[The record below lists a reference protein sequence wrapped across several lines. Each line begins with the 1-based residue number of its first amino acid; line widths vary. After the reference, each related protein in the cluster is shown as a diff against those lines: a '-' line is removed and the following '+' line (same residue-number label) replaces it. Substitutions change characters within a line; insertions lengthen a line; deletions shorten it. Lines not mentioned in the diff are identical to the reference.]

1 MFKYIR
7 KRLDSQ
13 LVTGWHNTRN
23 IAMNYRLSRF
33 LFPLTLTLALFLAA
47 CSSNKIYRSDY
58 QPCTY
63 NQPGDC
69 ANSAVQISASGGNEY
84 HLGFV
89 EYDDQGQL
97 RDRGQMNAVLDQ
109 YYKIASSEENEV
121 LLITFVHGWHH
132 NAQPKDD
139 NILKFRNMLGNLSA
153 TEGIASQQQAR
164 KKRKILGLYVGWRGE
179 AIDLPVINNI
189 SFWDRKNTAHQV
201 GQQGVSE
208 VLLKLEEIVN
218 VKIGQEKENPP
229 PQNSRMVVI
238 GHSFGGAVVFT
249 SLQKILSDRFIDS
262 RRGKTVKDDAKG
274 FGDLVVLMNP
284 AFEALRFASLYDLS
298 QEYCRGYSDTQ
309 LPRLAILTSEADNA
323 TKLAFPAG
331 RFFSTLFESHV
342 DIQRHY
348 CSKAGSGGVQP
359 MTIKE
364 GQADRHTVGHF
375 ESFQTHYLEPSP
387 TFQSRKENYQIQQ
400 IQKDWSSQG
409 YAATVQFEGTKLTN
423 LGRSTPLNPYLNIK
437 VNGKLIE
444 DHNDIWKPE
453 IIAFLRDLIVISTT
467 PVTNLQPAG
476 EAL

>member
-1 MFKYIR
+1 MT
-7 KRLDSQ
+7 
-13 LVTGWHNTRN
+13 V
-23 IAMNYRLSRF
+23 RLSRF
-33 LFPLTLTLALFLAA
+33 LSSLLLIFTLTLLLVA
-47 CSSNKIYRSDY
+47 CSSNEIYRSDF

-63 NQPGDC
+63 HQPGDC
-69 ANSAVQISASGGNEY
+69 TDSAVQISTSAGNEY
-84 HLGFV
+84 QLGFV

-109 YYKIASSEENEV
+109 YYKVASSEENEV

-132 NAQPKDD
+132 NAHPKDD
-139 NILKFRNMLGNLSA
+139 NILKFRDMLGNLSA
-153 TEGIASQQQAR
+153 TEGIASQQQSR
-164 KKRKILGLYVGWRGE
+164 KKRKILGLYIGWRGE
-179 AIDLPVINNI
+179 AIDLPIINNI

-218 VKIGQEKENPP
+218 VKIGQENENPP

-238 GHSFGGAVVFT
+238 GHSFGGAVVFA

-284 AFEALRFASLYDLS
+284 AFEALRFAGLYDLS

-342 DIQRHY
+342 DLQRHY
-348 CSKAGSGGVQP
+348 CSRAGSGGVQP

-375 ESFQTHYLEPSP
+375 EPFQTHYLVPSASNKKRSP
-387 TFQSRKENYQIQQ
+387 DYLIHK
-400 IQKDWSSQG
+400 IQKDWSTQG
-409 YAATVQFEGTKLTN
+409 NAASVQFEGSKLTN

-444 DHNDIWKPE
+444 DHNDILLP
-453 IIAFLRDLIVISTT
+453 FSVI
-467 PVTNLQPAG
+467 
-476 EAL
+476 